1 MRKWLVGLLALA
13 CAASAWA
20 TTDVLTAADLAAT
33 STTYTEFSN
42 VTKDSGAVYAG
53 KSSKSSAG
61 AIQLR
66 TTGNDCGIVTTESGG
81 TATKVTLAWN
91 DATDDA
97 REVSVYGNSEAYTA
111 ASDLY
116 SADAQGTLLGSLKK
130 GDGATEL
137 EIEGEY
143 AYIGLRSKSG
153 ALYLDSVEIEWAGG
167 TPPVF
172 SVKLDPAE
180 DFEVIQGKSASITA
194 TVKGAQGD
202 VTYSWSVNGT
212 PIDLAG
218 NVYTVDSAE
227 LGEYEVAVEVSDGVA
242 DPLSAS
248 VKYTVVEAPVVTGDV
263 LTRETTG
270 VSGTSYK
277 DWTATGDSGAEY
289 AGNSAGGNDS
299 IQMRTTNPSGIVI
312 TKSSGKDVASV
323 TVEWNDATAAEK
335 RSLEIYGSTEAYAGP
350 AALYEASTKGELL
363 GTIARDGATLE
374 IPEGYPYVGVL
385 AKGGA
390 VYLTS
395 VAFDFGGEAG
405 LSVTLDKDNGF
416 TVDLG
421 TADSITAT
429 AKNGVEPYTYAWTS
443 DTPDLNGTG
452 ETLAIPA
459 TLAEGDYTVQVEVT
473 DAESNKANKQIYF
486 SVVAPAQKY
495 AVNVAIGIL
504 NGGVTADKE
513 QAEEGELVTLT
524 ASADAGYKLGTFLLD
539 GEAIEGNTFNM
550 PAHDVLVSAE
560 FVEVTGEVYELVK
573 SADDFEEGAEYLV
586 VAVHAKGNF
595 TSALKNEA
603 NGTRIGVEEVV
614 VNEDNTV
621 VTDDDSIV
629 WTIQSGAEEGQ
640 YVLYNVAQGVYAAAT
655 KDDNVAQ
662 LLEDGT
668 AALAQWTLN
677 FDNVPT
683 VGIYSVSYPERWL
696 SRNSTAAS
704 AFFATYKGTQTAPF
718 LFKKAGPS
726 GPSVSLSASATE
738 VEVNEPVTITATA
751 KNFSADVEWAWEGND
766 GGSADGAVYTVN
778 TAVAGEFTIKATATA
793 GDEIA
798 EKSVTITVS
807 EPAVKYAVNVAI
819 GILNGGVTADKEQ
832 AEEGELVTLTASAD
846 AGYKLGTFLLDG
858 EAIEGNTF
866 NMPAHDV
873 LVSAEFI
880 VKPVVAGFTKI
891 TSLDELTEG
900 EYVITG
906 AKAAG
911 EEYAMMA
918 SVSDGKTAYLQRRE
932 AAVEIEEDVV
942 TDAEDSIIW
951 TLAQGADG
959 WTIYNEA
966 VGYAGYV
973 ASGNSSGAEAEPSAK
988 SSWTITASDSEG
1000 LFLLTNVGDTGRYL
1014 LYNASSPRFACYEK
1028 TTSGKQLALYKG
1040 SSGPAVPS
1048 VSLSAS
1054 ATEVEVNEPVTIT
1067 ATAKNFSAEPEW
1079 SWTGNGSADGATF
1092 AVDTTVAGVYEV
1104 TATATAGEETASKS
1118 VTITVKEPAVKYA
1131 VTVEQ
1136 AAGGTIAVDK
1146 AEAEAGETVTVTATA
1161 DDGMRLVAITVN
1173 GSPIEGNSFEMPA
1186 EPVTV
1191 SATFEEFEVPPYYFQ
1206 FESNDLPTAYS
1217 ATEANVANTGSTAEE
1232 VPTVPFALQ
1241 RAVRGNAS
1249 GDKTVGAAALR
1260 LAPIGETNAFAYN
1273 SAAFSEAITAISF
1286 QYGIYGASDK
1296 CDSFTVST
1304 SEDGEEWTVLAD
1316 LTATATGELQTFE
1329 SSDLPDNTL
1338 FIRFDATNTVAG
1350 NSRRMDIDE
1359 IQLWTGAPSPKIVY
1373 SGETSITLGDSFE
1386 IIFGL
1391 LNYDGDFEWVL
1402 DSREGGTIVPDGR
1415 DGLYTWT
1422 PTEATDGV
1430 TIKVVARNGELDIAS
1445 KEVVLTVTEPGP
1457 QPGDPAIVIDGP
1469 ASGVVGTELSC
1480 TVTAINMADPAVYFE
1495 GNFSSPEG
1503 STLTTDGIV
1512 FEDGVCTFT
1521 PDIAGDYWIEFC
1533 AYEGDAGICD
1543 KWTVTVTDE
1552 PGPGGVF
1559 QITGVSATGGNL
1571 VLTFAGEGTP
1581 AVLGT
1586 ASLAS
1591 PQEWTPVEGVAVSGN
1606 SATVPMGAQNY
1617 ITLK

>member
-1 MRKWLVGLLALA
+1 MRKWLVGLLAAGL

-180 DFEVIQGKSASITA
+180 DFEVFQGKSASITA

-218 NVYTVDSAE
+218 NVYTVDSAD
-227 LGEYEVAVEVSDGVA
+227 LGEYEVSVEVADGVA

-374 IPEGYPYVGVL
+374 IPEGYPYVGIL

-395 VAFDFGGEAG
+395 VAFEFAGEAG
-405 LSVTLDKDNGF
+405 LSVTLDKANGF

-421 TADSITAT
+421 SPDSITAT
-429 AKNGVEPYTYAWTS
+429 AKNGAEPYTYAWTS

-513 QAEEGELVTLT
+513 EAEEGELVTLT
-524 ASADAGYKLGTFLLD
+524 ASPAAGYKLGTFLVDDAAID
-539 GEAIEGNTFNM
+539 GSTFNM
-550 PAHDVLVSAE
+550 PAKDVLVSAT
-560 FVEVTGEVYELVK
+560 FVE
-573 SADDFEEGAEYLV
+573 
-586 VAVHAKGNF
+586 
-595 TSALKNEA
+595 
-603 NGTRIGVEEVV
+603 
-614 VNEDNTV
+614 
-621 VTDDDSIV
+621 
-629 WTIQSGAEEGQ
+629 
-640 YVLYNVAQGVYAAAT
+640 
-655 KDDNVAQ
+655 
-662 LLEDGT
+662 
-668 AALAQWTLN
+668 
-677 FDNVPT
+677 
-683 VGIYSVSYPERWL
+683 
-696 SRNSTAAS
+696 
-704 AFFATYKGTQTAPF
+704 
-718 LFKKAGPS
+718 
-726 GPSVSLSASATE
+726 
-738 VEVNEPVTITATA
+738 
-751 KNFSADVEWAWEGND
+751 
-766 GGSADGAVYTVN
+766 
-778 TAVAGEFTIKATATA
+778 
-793 GDEIA
+793 
-798 EKSVTITVS
+798 
-807 EPAVKYAVNVAI
+807 
-819 GILNGGVTADKEQ
+819 
-832 AEEGELVTLTASAD
+832 
-846 AGYKLGTFLLDG
+846 
-858 EAIEGNTF
+858 
-866 NMPAHDV
+866 
-873 LVSAEFI
+873 
-880 VKPVVAGFTKI
+880 KPVVAGFTKI
-891 TSLDELTEG
+891 MSLDELTEG

-918 SVSDGKTAYLQRRE
+918 SVYDGKTAYLERRE
-932 AAVEIEEDVV
+932 TAVELEEDVV

-951 TLAQGADG
+951 TLAQGENG

-988 SSWTITASDSEG
+988 SSWTIAESENEG

-1014 LYNASSPRFACYEK
+1014 LYNASNPRFACY
-1028 TTSGKQLALYKG
+1028 TNLNSGKHLAFYKG
-1040 SSGPAVPS
+1040 ASGPAVPS

-1054 ATEVEVNEPVTIT
+1054 ATEVEVGEPVTIT
-1067 ATAKNFSAEPEW
+1067 ATAKNFSAEPKW
-1079 SWTGNGSADGATF
+1079 SWTGNGTADGAVFTL
-1092 AVDTTVAGVYEV
+1092 DTSVADTYEV

-1118 VTITVKEPAVKYA
+1118 VTITVKAPAVKYA
-1131 VTVEQ
+1131 VNVALSIQNGTVTTDVSS
-1136 AAGGTIAVDK
+1136 AAEGDP
-1146 AEAEAGETVTVTATA
+1146 VTVTATPA
-1161 DDGMRLVAITVN
+1161 DGYRLVAIIVN
-1173 GSPIEGNSFEMPA
+1173 NGDVAVSGNTFVMPA
-1186 EPVTV
+1186 QEVLVT
-1191 SATFEEFEVPPYYFQ
+1191 ATFEEFEVPPYYFQ
-1206 FESNDLPTAYS
+1206 FETGANIAYA
-1217 ATEANVANTGSTAEE
+1217 ATEAEIDNTGSTKDE
-1232 VPTVPFALQ
+1232 VPTVGFSVQ
-1241 RAVRGNAS
+1241 RATRGKDA
-1249 GDKTVGAAALR
+1249 GDKVVGTYALR

-1273 SAAFSEAITAISF
+1273 SKAFAEALTAISF
-1286 QYGIYGASDK
+1286 QYGIYGTSDK

-1304 SEDGEEWTVLAD
+1304 SEDGETWTVLAD
-1316 LTATATGELQTFE
+1316 LSESAATELKTFE
-1329 SSDLPDNTL
+1329 SSELPANTY
-1338 FIRFDATNTVAG
+1338 FIRFDSTSTVKGNT
-1350 NSRRMDIDE
+1350 RRMCIDE
-1359 IQLWTGAPSPKIVY
+1359 IQLFTGAPKPSISYTGDTTVKIP
-1373 SGETSITLGDSFE
+1373 GSFSLQ
-1386 IIFGL
+1386 FSVK
-1391 LNYDGDFEWVL
+1391 NYEGTVAWAVT
-1402 DSREGGTIVPDGR
+1402 SREGGTISEA
-1415 DGLYTWT
+1415 GLYTWT
-1422 PTEATDGV
+1422 PTEATDGITISVSATGEGLDLSKSV
-1430 TIKVVARNGELDIAS
+1430 TLVV
-1445 KEVVLTVTEPGP
+1445 EP
-1457 QPGDPAIVIDGP
+1457 
-1469 ASGVVGTELSC
+1469 
-1480 TVTAINMADPAVYFE
+1480 
-1495 GNFSSPEG
+1495 
-1503 STLTTDGIV
+1503 
-1512 FEDGVCTFT
+1512 
-1521 PDIAGDYWIEFC
+1521 
-1533 AYEGDAGICD
+1533 
-1543 KWTVTVTDE
+1543 KDE
-1552 PGPGGVF
+1552 PGPGEPTLTCEEGTT
-1559 QITGVSATGGNL
+1559 INATVDKEL
-1571 VLTFAGEGTP
+1571 VLHFTLANAEFFTGDGAESLIGNTSSLGEVSDITATSFVWTYTPTETGTVTLDFYAMSEGYESVIIESYTVTLNVTEGGGGGDAVTVKSYVVNADGSVTVTLSDGSTTSAGLQYSTD
-1581 AVLGT
+1581 LKNWST
-1586 ASLAS
+1586 
-1591 PQEWTPVEGVAVSGN
+1591 TPVNVKTAA
-1606 SATVPMGAQNY
+1606 SAFVRVGAPE
-1617 ITLK
+1617 